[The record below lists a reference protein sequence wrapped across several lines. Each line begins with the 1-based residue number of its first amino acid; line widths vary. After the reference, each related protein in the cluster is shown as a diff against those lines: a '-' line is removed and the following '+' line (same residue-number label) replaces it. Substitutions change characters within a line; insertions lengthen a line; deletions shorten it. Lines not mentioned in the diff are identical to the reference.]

1 MSSSESVHLVTQNV
15 ALTQEVKKLRI
26 QAAKDA
32 KELESLRTLVKEY
45 RRNAKQRYERD
56 KGHSAK
62 LSDIVVEL
70 MMAGTA
76 IIALQVLSYIIFEV
90 WMFIKGI

>member
-1 MSSSESVHLVTQNV
+1 MNSDARVLIAQNV
-15 ALTQEVKKLRI
+15 DLTQELMKLRA
-26 QAAKDA
+26 QHAKDT
-32 KELESLRTLVKEY
+32 KELESLRALVKEY

-56 KGHSAK
+56 KGQSAK

-90 WMFIKGI
+90 WMLIKGI